1 MRAISAELVVDEK
14 SRTALVWRHENVLI
28 PLNTEEEEV
37 KLRSLSLAI
46 FGGMIHTHTK
56 GKKNSTQMRTSSGL
70 SQIFVTFPLRKYFS
84 LFVFLCSAVVVK
96 YRHQITL
103 IFSRTESTPTFQS

>member
-28 PLNTEEEEV
+28 PLNTEKEEQV
-37 KLRSLSLAI
+37 QLRSLSLAI
-46 FGGMIHTHTK
+46 FGGMIHTHTHTK
-56 GKKNSTQMRTSSGL
+56 GKNSTQMRTSSGL

-84 LFVFLCSAVVVK
+84 LFVFLCCAVVVK
-96 YRHQITL
+96 YTHTK
-103 IFSRTESTPTFQS
+103 

>member
-46 FGGMIHTHTK
+46 FGGMIHTHTPR

-70 SQIFVTFPLRKYFS
+70 SQIFVTFPL
-84 LFVFLCSAVVVK
+84 
-96 YRHQITL
+96 
-103 IFSRTESTPTFQS
+103 

>member
-56 GKKNSTQMRTSSGL
+56 GKKKLNSNAHL
-70 SQIFVTFPLRKYFS
+70 
-84 LFVFLCSAVVVK
+84 
-96 YRHQITL
+96 
-103 IFSRTESTPTFQS
+103 